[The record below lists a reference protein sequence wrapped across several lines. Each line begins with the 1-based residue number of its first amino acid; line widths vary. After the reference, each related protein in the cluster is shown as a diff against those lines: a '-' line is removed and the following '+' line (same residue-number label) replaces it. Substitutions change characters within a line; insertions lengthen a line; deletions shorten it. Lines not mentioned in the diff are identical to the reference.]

1 MTLPA
6 DLLQAISAQ
15 GGGKIALVL
24 GAGCSVEAPTNIPVA
39 KELAM
44 EVYRRLLADGVLQV
58 GECLDPNDLSVVT
71 DSVFAAWWI
80 CFVGPKTD
88 ANYSYPRTT
97 RASAICY
104 PESFGPAMRRNGQ
117 S

>member
-24 GAGCSVEAPTNIPVA
+24 GAGCSAEAPTNIPVA
-39 KELAM
+39 KKLAM

-58 GECLDPNDLSVVT
+58 GECLDPNDLSVVA
-71 DSVFAAWWI
+71 DSVFAKKGSQQDIVERLCEQCDFKLATPPLW
-80 CFVGPKTD
+80 
-88 ANYSYPRTT
+88 
-97 RASAICY
+97 AIL
-104 PESFGPAMRRNGQ
+104 S
-117 S
+117 SS